1 MFVQNKHYRRVR
13 EDENVKK
20 ETKLLGNYYAMNCN
34 SLFQE
39 STLKGKKAE
48 AQRGNFPLC
57 DFNSKYLDQNG
68 MVAC

>member
-1 MFVQNKHYRRVR
+1 MFVQTNITDEL
-13 EDENVKK
+13 EDENVRK

-48 AQRGNFPLC
+48 AQRQFS
-57 DFNSKYLDQNG
+57 F
-68 MVAC
+68 M